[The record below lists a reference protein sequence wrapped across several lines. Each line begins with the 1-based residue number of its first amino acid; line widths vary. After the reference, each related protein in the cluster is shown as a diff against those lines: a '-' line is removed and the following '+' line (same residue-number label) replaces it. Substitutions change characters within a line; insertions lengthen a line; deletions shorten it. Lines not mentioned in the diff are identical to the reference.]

1 MLRPT
6 HPVWLVGFRPFFALA
21 CVAGMILPV
30 TWALVFSGALS
41 PAVGRLSPLQWHAHE
56 MFFGF
61 GWAVLGG
68 FLLTSTKNWVQ
79 IRGYHGL
86 ALQVLAAAWLLERV
100 TLWLGGNWSPIF
112 FVLGANLFLGLIVI
126 LLARTLIRHR
136 RQDAYP
142 DNYFFLL
149 ILPAFIIAKNLLLVD
164 THFAEGW
171 SMTLG
176 LFRMAFLVMLERTL
190 TPFMKGAFQTD
201 ILRYRPLDTTIKFLG
216 LALVP
221 AAWLPT
227 GATQLLEVGL
237 ALLLLGRL
245 AFWKPHL
252 ALRRLDIGI
261 MFLGYIALAG
271 QLILDAWAQA
281 AGPAWIGTLPLHVFT
296 FGTMGLVIPAMI
308 TRITKGHTGRKVN
321 FEMADK
327 TVLWLMMLAFFA
339 RIAAPQVWPAAYTAC
354 IHLAATCWLLA
365 FALLAW
371 RILPLVMRP
380 RIDGKEH

>member
-1 MLRPT
+1 MLRST

-21 CVAGMILPV
+21 CFAGMVLPV
-30 TWALVFSGALS
+30 AWALVFSGVLS
-41 PAVGRLSPLQWHAHE
+41 PAVGRLSSLQWHAHE

-86 ALQVLAAAWLLERV
+86 ALQVLAAAWLLERA
-100 TLWLGGNWSPIF
+100 TLWLGGNWPFIF

-126 LLARTLIRHR
+126 LLAWTLIRHR

-142 DNYFFLL
+142 DNYLFLL
-149 ILPAFIIAKNLLLVD
+149 ILPAFIVAKNLLLVD

-201 ILRYRPLDTTIKFLG
+201 ILRYRPLDNAIKFLG

-227 GATQLLEVGL
+227 AAALLLEVGL

-252 ALRRLDIGI
+252 ALGRLDIGI
-261 MFLGYIALAG
+261 MFLGYVALAG

-308 TRITKGHTGRKVN
+308 IRIAKGHTGRKVS
-321 FEMADK
+321 FEAADK
-327 TVLWLMMLAFFA
+327 AVLWLMMLAFLA
-339 RIAAPQVWPAAYTAC
+339 RIAAPQLWPAAYTAW
-354 IHLAATCWLLA
+354 IHLAATCWLVA

-371 RILPLVMRP
+371 RILPQVARP